1 MKSLRRNIGTFM
13 FCTLVI
19 VGVCIGI
26 RLFADILEY
35 VILPGAWT
43 DIWGLIQGWIAVFL
57 SQCITLG
64 IYYMLVPLANA
75 LLGRKNYA
83 RATHIVIGVAY
94 LVGGIVLLPVSWILT
109 MLFMTEGT
117 RMPYRWREISFIVP
131 YGICYMVGV
140 AQLIYD
146 ICGTKRA

>member
-13 FCTLVI
+13 FCTVII
-19 VGVCIGI
+19 VGVCII
-26 RLFADILEY
+26 FRLAMDIIEY
-35 VILPGAWT
+35 VLLADRWT
-43 DIWGLIQGWIAVFL
+43 SVLDMISGWIVVAL

-75 LLGRKNYA
+75 LLGRKKYS

-94 LVGGIVLLPVSWILT
+94 LVGGIVLFPVSWIFI
-109 MLFMTEGT
+109 MLLMTEGT
-117 RMPYRWREISFIVP
+117 NMPYRWREISFAVP
-131 YGICYMVGV
+131 YIICYMVGI

-146 ICGTKRA
+146 ICGNKRA